1 MPAKPWKDWTDD
13 ELADAAQQGM
23 TGQGAQVEAMRRLKE
38 SIVTFS
44 GSSDRYSRRM
54 LWLTIVLLIL
64 TLVQAIAVV
73 PNIKG
78 WFAAQ
83 ASTLDLLALVPDRA
97 MEAWYHSA
105 LHE

>member
-13 ELADAAQQGM
+13 ELADAAQQGI

-64 TLVQAIAVV
+64 TLVQAIAVL
-73 PNIKG
+73 PTIK
-78 WFAAQ
+78 
-83 ASTLDLLALVPDRA
+83 
-97 MEAWYHSA
+97 AWLSF
-105 LHE
+105 

>member
-23 TGQGAQVEAMRRLKE
+23 TGQGAQVEAMCRLKE

-44 GSSDRYSRRM
+44 GSSDRYSWRM

-64 TLVQAIAVV
+64 TLVQAIAVL
-73 PNIKG
+73 PTIK
-78 WFAAQ
+78 
-83 ASTLDLLALVPDRA
+83 
-97 MEAWYHSA
+97 AWLSF
-105 LHE
+105 

>member
-54 LWLTIVLLIL
+54 LWLTIVLLGREPINL
-64 TLVQAIAVV
+64 QGIRLVRVRYG
-73 PNIKG
+73 P
-78 WFAAQ
+78 
-83 ASTLDLLALVPDRA
+83 LVEA
-97 MEAWYHSA
+97 HQMERVLVDIDAYRSDCEWRG
-105 LHE
+105 LM

>member
-23 TGQGAQVEAMRRLKE
+23 TGQGAHVEAMRRLKE

-64 TLVQAIAVV
+64 TLVQAIAVL
-73 PNIKG
+73 PTIK
-78 WFAAQ
+78 
-83 ASTLDLLALVPDRA
+83 
-97 MEAWYHSA
+97 AWLSF
-105 LHE
+105 

>member
-44 GSSDRYSRRM
+44 GSSDRYSWRM

-64 TLVQAIAVV
+64 TLVQAIAVL
-73 PNIKG
+73 PTIK
-78 WFAAQ
+78 
-83 ASTLDLLALVPDRA
+83 
-97 MEAWYHSA
+97 AWLSF
-105 LHE
+105 